1 MMCFCFA
8 GILLSM
14 KVLPDLAL
22 MAKAPIGVVV
32 CLIYVDVGDVRHMHS
47 EFAQHAFKP
56 LNF

>member
-1 MMCFCFA
+1 
-8 GILLSM
+8 M
-14 KVLPDLAL
+14 KVLPDPAL